1 MFQHSAVS
9 KSSAGSGLARHA
21 RTKARMAADVGRQV
35 VGGGVRE
42 VVEEAGADQRAER
55 RLAELDGALDEVDRG
70 DPVLAVR
77 AHVVADDEGA
87 VGPAD
92 EHRPVEAQL
101 RR

>member
-9 KSSAGSGLARHA
+9 KSSAGSGFADARPDEGAHGP
-21 RTKARMAADVGRQV
+21 DVGRQV
-35 VGGGVRE
+35 VGGGVGE

-70 DPVLAVR
+70 DPILAVR

-92 EHRPVEAQL
+92 EHRPVEAAAG
-101 RR
+101 R

>member
-1 MFQHSAVS
+1 MLVGRSSAVAS
-9 KSSAGSGLARHA
+9 
-21 RTKARMAADVGRQV
+21 D
-35 VGGGVRE
+35 E
-42 VVEEAGADQRAER
+42 VVEKAGADQRAEGG
-55 RLAELDGALDEVDRG
+55 LAQLDRALDEVDRG

-92 EHRPVEAQL
+92 EHRPVETAA